1 MRRAC
6 GAVWGRDPGES
17 DSARLKRWERELG
30 VPAGLGAAGFLA
42 AARSGTLQAE
52 IAQSVLDRVPPA
64 VAGLPANAAF
74 ARFAQT
80 LALDAA
86 ALLAGALEAE
96 WAPAA
101 AAAAPAPIPEPAPGW
116 HDARAFPELD
126 LQPLPRAEARSEKHR
141 IQNPPKKNLPLA
153 RLCLLPALPLARPMR
168 PGSEPGRPA
177 IAPAR
182 AARPAPP
189 A

>member
-6 GAVWGRDPGES
+6 GAVWGRQPDES
-17 DSARLKRWERELG
+17 DTARLTRWERELG

-52 IAQSVLDRVPPA
+52 IAKSVLDRVPHA
-64 VAGLPANAAF
+64 LAGLPANAAF

-96 WAPAA
+96 WAP
-101 AAAAPAPIPEPAPGW
+101 GW

-126 LQPLPRAEARSEKHR
+126 LQRLPRAEARSENTEFKTR
-141 IQNPPKKNLPLA
+141 EKNCRLPAYACCPLCRLLA
-153 RLCLLPALPLARPMR
+153 RCGR
-168 PGSEPGRPA
+168 GVEPGRPA
-177 IAPAR
+177 IAPGR
-182 AARPAPP
+182 DARPAPP